1 MKIPTALYLQ
11 EQHDVECGGRH
22 IQYFIATFLTK
33 PYPIEPT
40 LGDLHD
46 YRKCKGCQE
55 TNKEIV
61 RQLKVKFDKF
71 PFCCQWHQKLLS
83 INEFNKLDYAN
94 TPQMTADKVIYCYQH
109 ILNNQDRI
117 DWKQDITYYLEYTIE
132 SFGNFPKGCGTPLF
146 LKEFVD
152 LLIFRIENNEDIKKE
167 HMIIS
172 NLILMI
178 S

>member
-71 PFCCQWHQKLLS
+71 PFVANGIKNYCQLMSL
-83 INEFNKLDYAN
+83 INW
-94 TPQMTADKVIYCYQH
+94 TM
-109 ILNNQDRI
+109 RI
-117 DWKQDITYYLEYTIE
+117 HHK
-132 SFGNFPKGCGTPLF
+132 
-146 LKEFVD
+146 
-152 LLIFRIENNEDIKKE
+152 
-167 HMIIS
+167 
-172 NLILMI
+172 
-178 S
+178 

>member
-22 IQYFIATFLTK
+22 IQYFIATFLAK

-83 INEFNKLDYAN
+83 INEFNKLYVDIIGYQLFVVN
-94 TPQMTADKVIYCYQH
+94 TVEKWMC
-109 ILNNQDRI
+109 
-117 DWKQDITYYLEYTIE
+117 
-132 SFGNFPKGCGTPLF
+132 F
-146 LKEFVD
+146 LLAYGRKPRFNV
-152 LLIFRIENNEDIKKE
+152 F
-167 HMIIS
+167 
-172 NLILMI
+172 NLILQEKCEFEVAK
-178 S
+178 

>member
-1 MKIPTALYLQ
+1 MFTTALYLQ

-46 YRKCKGCQE
+46 YRKCKGCQD

-83 INEFNKLDYAN
+83 INEFNKLDFAFFL
-94 TPQMTADKVIYCYQH
+94 QMTVLINWARRIHHKGQPTKLSIVISTFL
-109 ILNNQDRI
+109 IIKTEL
-117 DWKQDITYYLEYTIE
+117 T
-132 SFGNFPKGCGTPLF
+132 GNKI
-146 LKEFVD
+146 
-152 LLIFRIENNEDIKKE
+152 LLIIWNIQ
-167 HMIIS
+167 
-172 NLILMI
+172 
-178 S
+178 